1 MKLIIGLGNP
11 GLRYKKTRHNIG
23 FLVIAEISKQ
33 SGIELKKKKYN
44 GLFVRGAICGKKIGL
59 LMPETYMNLS
69 GNAVRSAIEGEGV
82 TLKNVLIIS
91 DDINL
96 KFGFIRLREKGASGG
111 HNGMSSIIEHMGTNE
126 FPRLRI
132 GVGKDEKVIDMP
144 RFVLR
149 PFDSGERPLL
159 KGIVKTAA
167 ECAVTWAATGPEKA
181 MSLFNKRQPG
191 ASPPSP

>member
-33 SGIELKKKKYN
+33 SGIALKKKKYN
-44 GLFVRGAICGKKIGL
+44 GLFAKGSISGKKIGL
-59 LMPETYMNLS
+59 FMPETYMNMS
-69 GNAVRSAIEGEGV
+69 GNAVRSAIKGEGV
-82 TLKNVLIIS
+82 LLKDALIIC

-96 KFGFIRLREKGASGG
+96 KFGFIRLREKGTSGG
-111 HNGMSSIIEHMGTNE
+111 HNGLSSIIDHVGTNE
-126 FPRLRI
+126 FPRLRVGI
-132 GVGKDEKVIDMP
+132 GKDEKVIDMP
-144 RFVLR
+144 KFVLR
-149 PFDSGERPLL
+149 TFDSGERPLL

-167 ECAVTWAATGPEKA
+167 ECAITWANAGPEKA

-191 ASPPSP
+191 ISPLSL